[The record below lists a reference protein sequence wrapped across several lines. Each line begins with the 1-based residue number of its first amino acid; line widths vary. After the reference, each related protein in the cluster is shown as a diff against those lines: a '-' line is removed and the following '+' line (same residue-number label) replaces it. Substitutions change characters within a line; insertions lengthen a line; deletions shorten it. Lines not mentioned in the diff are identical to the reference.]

1 MGAMLSSLQMG
12 FKTLAIQKRSNEVWN
27 VLASVKT
34 EFGKFGDV
42 LISMQKHLDMTSNDL
57 QKLMTTRTNAINRK
71 LRDVQALED
80 KTDVSSEELSGIE
93 SIEEGE

>member
-1 MGAMLSSLQMG
+1 
-12 FKTLAIQKRSNEVWN
+12 
-27 VLASVKT
+27 
-34 EFGKFGDV
+34 
-42 LISMQKHLDMTSNDL
+42 MQKHLDMTSNDL